1 MPKTATAKECRPM
14 TIRISAASALTL
26 MVLAL
31 GVALPG
37 RGMAAQDPQAVI
49 SYVGTHGM
57 AAVGP
62 DVSPAQRIAQ
72 LRELLQDYFDVPGT
86 AAFALGRYRSRANPQ
101 QQQEYLGLYRDYT
114 VHAYDTQ
121 LGQYGAAPFHVTG
134 SRSDGEQT
142 VVTSEILRSGGSRV
156 QIDWYLVNRR
166 GDYKITD
173 LSIGGISV
181 KVTQRDEF
189 ARWIQNNGG
198 RFDALL
204 AVLRQQT
211 GQVR

>member
-1 MPKTATAKECRPM
+1 M
-14 TIRISAASALTL
+14 TIRISVPSALTL

-31 GVALPG
+31 VAALPG
-37 RGMAAQDPQAVI
+37 RGTAAQDPQVVVN
-49 SYVGTHGM
+49 YVGSHGM

-62 DVSPAQRIAQ
+62 NVSSAQRIAQ
-72 LRELLQDYFDVPGT
+72 LRELLQDYFDVPGI
-86 AAFALGRYRSRANPQ
+86 AEFALGRYRSSANPQ

-114 VHAYDTQ
+114 VQAYDTQ
-121 LGQYGAAPFHVTG
+121 LGQYGAALFRVTG
-134 SRSDGEQT
+134 SQTHGEQT
-142 VVTSEILRSGGSRV
+142 VVTSEMLRSGGSRV

-173 LSIGGISV
+173 LSIGGIS
-181 KVTQRDEF
+181 

>member
-1 MPKTATAKECRPM
+1 M
-14 TIRISAASALTL
+14 TSQISAPSALTAMFRVL
-26 MVLAL
+26 MTIGMALAL
-31 GVALPG
+31 VVALPG
-37 RGMAAQDPQAVI
+37 RGTAAQDPQAVI
-49 SYVGTHGM
+49 SYVGTQGM

-62 DVSPAQRIAQ
+62 NISPAQRTAQ
-72 LRELLQDYFDVPGT
+72 LRKLLQDYFDVPGI
-86 AAFALGRYRSRANPQ
+86 AEFVLGRYRSSANPQ

-121 LGQYGAAPFHVTG
+121 LGQYGAAPFRVTG
-134 SRSDGEQT
+134 SRPGGEQT
-142 VVTSEILRSGGSRV
+142 VVTSEIIRSGGSRV
-156 QIDWYLVNRR
+156 QIDWYLVNRG

-173 LSIGGISV
+173 LSIDGISM

-204 AVLRQQT
+204 AVLRQQIAQ
-211 GQVR
+211 GR

>member
-1 MPKTATAKECRPM
+1 VLM
-14 TIRISAASALTL
+14 TIGMA
-26 MVLAL
+26 LAL
-31 GVALPG
+31 VVALPG
-37 RGMAAQDPQAVI
+37 RGTAAQDPQAVI
-49 SYVGTHGM
+49 SYVGTQGM

-62 DVSPAQRIAQ
+62 NISPAQRTAQ
-72 LRELLQDYFDVPGT
+72 LRKLLQDYFDVPGI
-86 AAFALGRYRSRANPQ
+86 AEFVLGRYRSSANPQ

-121 LGQYGAAPFHVTG
+121 LGQYGAAPFRVTG
-134 SRSDGEQT
+134 SRSGGEQT
-142 VVTSEILRSGGSRV
+142 VVTSEIIRSGGSRV
-156 QIDWYLVNRR
+156 QIDWYLVNRG

-173 LSIGGISV
+173 LSIDGISM

-204 AVLRQQT
+204 AVLRQQIAQ
-211 GQVR
+211 GR

>member
-1 MPKTATAKECRPM
+1 MFRVSMAIGM
-14 TIRISAASALTL
+14 ALAF
-26 MVLAL
+26 V
-31 GVALPG
+31 VALPG
-37 RGMAAQDPQAVI
+37 RGMAAQDPQAFI
-49 SYVGTHGM
+49 GYVGTQGM
-57 AAVGP
+57 AAVGQNL
-62 DVSPAQRIAQ
+62 SPAQRSAQ
-72 LRELLQDYFDVPGT
+72 FRELLQDYFDVPGI
-86 AAFALGRYRSRANPQ
+86 AEFALGRYRSSANPQ

-121 LGQYGAAPFHVTG
+121 LGQYGAVPFRVTG

-142 VVTSEILRSGGSRV
+142 VVTSEIIRAGGSRV

-173 LSIGGISV
+173 LSIGGISM

-204 AVLRQQT
+204 AVLRQQIVQ
-211 GQVR
+211 GR

>member
-1 MPKTATAKECRPM
+1 M
-14 TIRISAASALTL
+14 TIQISAPSALTL
-26 MVLAL
+26 MFRVFMALGMALALVLA
-31 GVALPG
+31 VPG
-37 RGMAAQDPQAVI
+37 RGTAAQDPQAVVN
-49 SYVGTHGM
+49 YVGSHGM
-57 AAVGP
+57 AAVGTN
-62 DVSPAQRIAQ
+62 VSPAQRIVQ
-72 LRELLQDYFDVPGT
+72 LRELFQDYFDVPSI
-86 AAFALGRYRSRANPQ
+86 AEFALGRYRSSANPQ

-121 LGQYGAAPFHVTG
+121 LGRYGAAPFRVTG

-142 VVTSEILRSGGSRV
+142 VVTSEITRSGGSRV
-156 QIDWYLVNRR
+156 EIDWYLVNRR

-173 LSIGGISV
+173 LSIGGISM

-204 AVLRQQT
+204 AVLRQQIA
-211 GQVR
+211 QMR